1 MPTAR
6 QCSEVEGFRVAADIE
21 RAPQMAPS
29 VASDDNVSRRNMGDR
44 PRRPKSTPDQRLRV
58 PPQRLEAMI
67 EEAIVDAYTESEQ
80 AGGFHVMIEQEL
92 ELPFE
97 TTVLGVTVSVK
108 RVDITEANDVVAVC
122 SRGRERQAIPILEL
136 PLPDPP
142 PTGWEWIE
150 AYRRWARG
158 R

>member
-1 MPTAR
+1 
-6 QCSEVEGFRVAADIE
+6 
-21 RAPQMAPS
+21 
-29 VASDDNVSRRNMGDR
+29 
-44 PRRPKSTPDQRLRV
+44 
-58 PPQRLEAMI
+58 MI

-80 AGGFHVMIEQEL
+80 AGSFQVMIEREL
-92 ELPFE
+92 ELSFE

-108 RVDITEANDVVAVC
+108 RVDITESNDGVAVC
-122 SRGRERQAIPILEL
+122 YRGRDRQAIPILEL
-136 PLPDPP
+136 PLPEPP